1 MKRKGG
7 YKMDQFTV
15 PCIIYRGGTSRGL
28 FFHKQDLP
36 EDPSIRNKIFLK
48 GIGSEDAS
56 QIDGLGAATS
66 HTSKVV
72 IIEKSPD
79 SSSDILYT
87 FIQLGIDNDTI
98 DYEGTCGN
106 LMAAVGAFAV
116 DENLVDV
123 ADGAERIVVKAWS
136 TNVEKLI
143 EIDVPLIEGKAKVMG
158 DYSISGIKSPGA
170 KYVVSILNPGGGKT
184 GSTLP
189 VGARKT
195 SDEMEFSFVDIVNPF
210 VYVKANDLSLTG
222 TELNAEITN
231 HPEILQ
237 RLETIREIG
246 TVSAGLAD
254 TVQDA
259 RDLYPAIPKV
269 AYVAAPQDYKTSGGK
284 LIRKEEIDILARMVS
299 MKKMHRTFA
308 VSGLLN
314 IAASCVLKDTIPYEL
329 STVDKDIQDQ
339 VIRVGHPEGVAEIRV
354 GKDPDSEDILYVGL
368 DRTARRIMDGNLYIP
383 N

>member
-1 MKRKGG
+1 
-7 YKMDQFTV
+7 MDQFNV

-28 FFHKQDLP
+28 FFHERDLP
-36 EDPSIRNKIFLK
+36 QEQTLRHKIFLK

-72 IIEKSPD
+72 VMEKSPD
-79 SSSDILYT
+79 SSSDVLYT
-87 FIQLGIDNDTI
+87 FIQLGIGNDTI

-116 DENLVDV
+116 DEKLVEV
-123 ADGAERIVVKAWS
+123 AEDAERVVVKAWS

-143 EIDVPLIEGKAKVMG
+143 EIDVPLVQGEAKVSG
-158 DYSISGIKSPGA
+158 EYVISGIRSPGA
-170 KYVVSILNPGGGKT
+170 KYVVSIMHPGGGKT

-189 VGARKT
+189 AGAREKR
-195 SDEMEFSFVDIVNPF
+195 DGLEFSFVDIVNPF
-210 VYVKANDLSLTG
+210 VYVKADDLSLNG
-222 TELNAEITN
+222 TELNTEVTN
-231 HPEILQ
+231 RAGVLQ
-237 RLETIREIG
+237 RLEAIREIG
-246 TVSAGLAD
+246 TVSAGLAH
-254 TVQDA
+254 TVEEA
-259 RDLYPAIPKV
+259 RAKFAAVPKV
-269 AYVAAPQDYKTSGGK
+269 AFVAVPQDYRTSDGK
-284 LIRKEEIDILARMVS
+284 WIKKEEIDILARMVS

-314 IAASCVLKDTIPYEL
+314 IAAACLLKDTIPYEV
-329 STVDKDIQDQ
+329 STVDKTIHEQ

-354 GKDPDSEDILYVGL
+354 GKDRESEEIIYVGL

-383 N
+383 K